1 MLNNALKTASKNTI
15 QKQEKITGDLFDSEI
30 AHKITKKLSQDTSD
44 TVYSETGIPIED
56 IYVYRQNRGNIE
68 S

>member
-1 MLNNALKTASKNTI
+1 MVNITKIILIMLNNALKTASKNTI

-44 TVYSETGIPIED
+44 TV
-56 IYVYRQNRGNIE
+56 
-68 S
+68 

>member
-30 AHKITKKLSQDTSD
+30 AHKITKNYHKILQIQFK
-44 TVYSETGIPIED
+44 VKQEF
-56 IYVYRQNRGNIE
+56 Q
-68 S
+68 